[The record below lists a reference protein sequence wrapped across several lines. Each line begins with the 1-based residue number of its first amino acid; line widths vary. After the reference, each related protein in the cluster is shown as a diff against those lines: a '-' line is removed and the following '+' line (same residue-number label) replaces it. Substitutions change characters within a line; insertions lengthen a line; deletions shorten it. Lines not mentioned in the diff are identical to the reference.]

1 MPFLALVLQV
11 ASIAGGLLIAWTAIE
26 VFWTAMGKGGGP
38 LTMRLSSIGWKLALL
53 TGRRLP
59 RPFLGA
65 AGVALVLADVMGWIA
80 MLWIGWSLVFMGA
93 PEAVVRATSGE
104 IATAAE
110 RVYFAGY
117 TLFTLG
123 LGDFRPEGTLWR
135 WLASLAS
142 LNGLFLITFSV
153 TYLIPIVQAN
163 VQRRQFATLIS
174 LLGATPQL
182 LISRMW
188 NGSDLEDLEKHL
200 VSLTSDLAQIEQQHI
215 AYPMLHY
222 FAANRPGAAFSL
234 GLANLDEALTIVRF
248 GIRGHAISRG
258 VLEPAHDVI
267 ARLLAT
273 LSGAF
278 ITPADEQPAPPPLE
292 SLRNEGIPVVG
303 DAEFLSRI
311 EELRDRRR
319 LLRGLVENDG
329 WTWEDLM
336 SEGPERQLPVR

>member
-1 MPFLALVLQV
+1 MLQV
-11 ASIAGGLLIAWTAIE
+11 ASIAGGLLVAWTAIE

-53 TGRRLP
+53 IGRRLP

-65 AGVALVLADVMGWIA
+65 AGVALVLADVLGWIA
-80 MLWIGWSLVFMGA
+80 LLWIGWSLVFMGA

-174 LLGATPQL
+174 VLGATPQL

-200 VSLTSDLAQIEQQHI
+200 VSLTSDLALVEQQHI
-215 AYPMLHY
+215 AYPMLHF
-222 FAANRPGAAFSL
+222 FAANRPGPAFSL
-234 GLANLDEALTIVRF
+234 GLANLDEALTIARF
-248 GIRGHAISRG
+248 GMSRLAISKG
-258 VLEPAHDVI
+258 VLEPARDVI
-267 ARLLAT
+267 ERLLTT

-278 ITPADEQPAPPPLE
+278 IRPSDDPPAPPRLEPLRDEGLPVADE
-292 SLRNEGIPVVG
+292 SQFVG
-303 DAEFLSRI
+303 RI

-329 WTWEDLM
+329 WEWEDVA
-336 SEGPERQLPVR
+336 SETPGRHLPVP

>member
-1 MPFLALVLQV
+1 MLEV
-11 ASIAGGLLIAWTAIE
+11 ASIAGGVLVGWTVIE

-38 LTMRLSSIGWKLALL
+38 VTMRLSSIGWKFSLL
-53 TGRRLP
+53 VGRRLP

-65 AGVALVLADVMGWIA
+65 AGVTLVLVAVMGWIG
-80 MLWIGWSLVFMGA
+80 MLWIGWSLIFMGA
-93 PEAVVRATSGE
+93 PEAVVRASSGE

-135 WLASLAS
+135 WLASLSS
-142 LNGLFLITFSV
+142 LNGLFVITFSV

-163 VQRRQFATLIS
+163 VRKRQIATVIS
-174 LLGATPQL
+174 ALGATPQL

-215 AYPMLHY
+215 AYPVLHY
-222 FAANRPGAAFSL
+222 LSANRPGPAFSL
-234 GLANLDEALTIVRF
+234 GLASLDEALTIARF
-248 GIRGHAISRG
+248 GMDRLAISKG
-258 VLEPAHDVI
+258 VVEPTRDVI
-267 ARLLAT
+267 ERLLAT

-278 ITPADEQPAPPPLE
+278 IRPSDEPPAPPQLE
-292 SLRNEGIPVVG
+292 QLRTEGIPVTG
-303 DAEFLSRI
+303 EAEFLSRI
-311 EELRDRRR
+311 VELRDRRR
-319 LLRGLVENDG
+319 RLRGLVENDG
-329 WTWEDLM
+329 WKWEDVM
-336 SEGPERQLPVR
+336 TEV

>member
-1 MPFLALVLQV
+1 MLEA
-11 ASIAGGLLIAWTAIE
+11 ASIAGGILVGWTAIE

-53 TGRRLP
+53 IGRRQP

-65 AGVALVLADVMGWIA
+65 AGVAIVLADVMGWIA
-80 MLWIGWSLVFMGA
+80 MLWIGWSLIFMGS

-104 IATAAE
+104 IASAAE

-135 WLASLAS
+135 WLASLSS

-163 VQRRQFATLIS
+163 VRRRQVATLIS
-174 LLGATPQL
+174 ALGATPQL

-200 VSLTSDLAQIEQQHI
+200 VSLTSDLAQVEQQHI

-222 FAANRPGAAFSL
+222 LTANRPSPAFSL
-234 GLANLDEALTIVRF
+234 GLANLDEALTIARF
-248 GIRGHAISRG
+248 GMDRPAISKG
-258 VLEPAHDVI
+258 VLEPARDVI
-267 ARLLAT
+267 ERLLAT

-278 ITPADEQPAPPPLE
+278 IHPSNEPPAPPPLE
-292 SLRNEGIPVVG
+292 RLRTEGIPVSG
-303 DAEFLSRI
+303 EAEFLSRI
-311 EELRDRRR
+311 AELRDRRL

-329 WTWEDLM
+329 WNWEDVM
-336 SEGPERQLPVR
+336 TEG

>member
-1 MPFLALVLQV
+1 MLEV
-11 ASIAGGLLIAWTAIE
+11 ASVLGGLLVGWTVIE

-53 TGRRLP
+53 IGRRLP

-65 AGVALVLADVMGWIA
+65 AGVAILLAAVGGWIGT
-80 MLWIGWSLVFMGA
+80 LWIGWSLIFMGA

-104 IATAAE
+104 VASAAE

-163 VQRRQFATLIS
+163 VRRRQIATVIS
-174 LLGATPQL
+174 ALGATPQL

-215 AYPMLHY
+215 AYPVLHY
-222 FAANRPGAAFSL
+222 LSANRRGTAFSL
-234 GLANLDEALTIVRF
+234 GLANLDEALTIARF
-248 GIRGHAISRG
+248 GMERRAISKG
-258 VLEPAHDVI
+258 VLEPARDVI
-267 ARLLAT
+267 ERLLAT

-278 ITPADEQPAPPPLE
+278 IQPSIESPAPPRLEPL
-292 SLRNEGIPVVG
+292 RAEGIPVAG
-303 DAEFLSRI
+303 EAEFHSRI
-311 EELRDRRR
+311 PELRGRRR

-329 WTWEDLM
+329 WKWEDLLA
-336 SEGPERQLPVR
+336 ERQVPFVPEL

>member
-1 MPFLALVLQV
+1 MLEV
-11 ASIAGGLLIAWTAIE
+11 ASIAGGLLVGWTVIE

-38 LTMRLSSIGWKLALL
+38 VTMRLSSISWKLALL
-53 TGRRLP
+53 IGRRLP

-65 AGVALVLADVMGWIA
+65 AGVMIVLAAVMGWIG
-80 MLWIGWSLVFMGA
+80 MLWIGWSLILLGA
-93 PEAVVRATSGE
+93 PEAVVRASSGE

-135 WLASLAS
+135 WLASLSS

-153 TYLIPIVQAN
+153 TYLIPVVQAN
-163 VQRRQFATLIS
+163 VRKRQIATLIS
-174 LLGATPQL
+174 SLGATPQL

-215 AYPMLHY
+215 AYPVLHY
-222 FAANRPGAAFSL
+222 LSANRLRPAFSL
-234 GLANLDEALTIVRF
+234 GLANLDEALTIARF
-248 GIRGHAISRG
+248 GMDRPAISGG
-258 VLEPAHDVI
+258 VLEPAREVI
-267 ARLLAT
+267 ERLLAT
-273 LSGAF
+273 LAGAF
-278 ITPADEQPAPPPLE
+278 IQPSDEPPAPPSLE
-292 SLRNEGIPVVG
+292 LLRAEGIPVAG
-303 DAEFLSRI
+303 EPEFQSRVA
-311 EELRDRRR
+311 ELRDRRC

-329 WTWEDLM
+329 WKWEDVLADRQRT
-336 SEGPERQLPVR
+336 EGSTGP